1 MKKFAVLLVLLVSLS
16 MVLPVSAQE
25 DIRFPLPE
33 EATPIALGDT
43 VAGAIGGDAQ
53 AVAYSFEGS
62 EDDAISA
69 YLLSE
74 SDESL
79 YLYLIDPDG
88 DLVVLERI
96 SFINLDYASYIPL
109 YILEDDGEYQLIV
122 TTSDNAIFGEADLEV
137 EFTLVFEEPEYE
149 VLSLGDSVEGT
160 LQSPEAEDEESEV
173 EMGYLVDVYLL
184 EIGRGD
190 IPYIKLESS
199 STVDLTVE
207 PLSNPEPQEFGPNR
221 GSDGVAYLS
230 PMYSESNQ
238 RYVLSVH
245 TGVFTGDGEDYTL
258 TVEDYE
264 PYAIAS
270 GETVAVPISVETLRN
285 YLSFEAEAGDEVS
298 VALSAGE
305 ATNPSVVLFD
315 PAGRFVE
322 FSDTGTGFDG
332 VELLEDGEYTLM
344 VFPQANVLI
353 DAEQLGEVEVTL
365 TLE

>member
-1 MKKFAVLLVLLVSLS
+1 MKKLSVLFVLLAVIT
-16 MVLPVSAQE
+16 VLPASAQE
-25 DIRFPLPE
+25 ADIRFPLPE
-33 EATPIALGDT
+33 EATPITIGDM
-43 VAGAIGGDAQ
+43 VEGSIGGDAQ

-69 YLLSE
+69 YVLSE
-74 SDESL
+74 TDESV

-88 DLVVLERI
+88 ELVVLERI
-96 SFINLDYASYIPL
+96 SFINLDYKAYIPL

-137 EFTLVFEEPEYE
+137 DFTLVFDEPEYT
-149 VLSLGDSVEGT
+149 VLELGDSVEGELT
-160 LQSPEAEDEESEV
+160 MPEAEEGQDEFGLLYTSA
-173 EMGYLVDVYLL
+173 VYLL
-184 EIGRGD
+184 EINRGE
-190 IPYIKLESS
+190 IPYITLQSPSGVE
-199 STVDLTVE
+199 LTVE
-207 PLSNPEPQEFGPNR
+207 PLSNPEAQAFSPNR
-221 GSDGVAYLS
+221 ASDGIGYIS
-230 PMYSESNQ
+230 PLYASE
-238 RYVLSVH
+238 RETYVLSVH
-245 TGVFTGDGEDYTL
+245 GSLFPGDAEAYTL

-285 YLSFEAEAGDEVS
+285 YLRFEAEAGDEVS
-298 VALSAGE
+298 IALSAGE
-305 ATNPSVVLFD
+305 ATNPAVVLFD

-332 VELLEDGEYTLM
+332 IELLEDGEYTLM